1 MQRQAAFEMDDPLNV
16 LVPLDA
22 TQIENRQNVNGKK
35 DAWTQNESER
45 TTGLTLGDAR
55 EGGGGT

>member
-1 MQRQAAFEMDDPLNV
+1 MDDPLNV

-45 TTGLTLGDAR
+45 TTGLTLGAAS